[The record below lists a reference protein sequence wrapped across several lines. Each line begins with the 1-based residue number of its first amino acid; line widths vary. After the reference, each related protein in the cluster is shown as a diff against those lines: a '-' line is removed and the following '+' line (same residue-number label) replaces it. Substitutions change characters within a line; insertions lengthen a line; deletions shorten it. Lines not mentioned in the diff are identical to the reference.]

1 MANAFGPRKVLLLE
15 FNEITR
21 AIIDPLIARGKL
33 PNLAR
38 LLREGAVAAPTSV
51 DHAPHLDPW
60 VTWVTVHTGV
70 DRSVHGATV
79 LEQDSTTITAKRT
92 WNYAEEAGK
101 SIGVFGSISAYPPRP
116 APGFIVPGPFAPT
129 SDTFPPYLSPAQ
141 DLNRKYTQVH
151 GKAAKEDSPLAM
163 AQMAI
168 KLFKLGL
175 KPSTCATIAAQ
186 LVRERVDPNVRWKR
200 VSLQP
205 LVNYDFFES
214 LYRAYQPDFATWH
227 TNHAAHY
234 MHHYW
239 RSYDDSG
246 FLTKATAEEK
256 ARTGGAVEFGYE
268 LCDELLG
275 RFLALVGED
284 TIIALATSMGQ
295 KPYVAEMFPDGR
307 VVVRMK
313 DPKRI
318 LDLVGARGVTEIVPT
333 MVPQWNVK
341 IPDATERA
349 RVMDVLNRARVT
361 NVERPN
367 AFFVTETG
375 EILTVTPAG
384 IGKHSG
390 EIRYFFPDD
399 APNAD
404 KNGYLLEELFER
416 DTPSKQ
422 GMHDPTGLFIL
433 HGKGIRPGLEIKN
446 TTNLDIAP
454 TLLALMGIPVPAI
467 MKGRVMSEA
476 WGEAPAAAD
485 RAERVDLNL
494 LS

>member
-1 MANAFGPRKVLLLE
+1 MANVLGPRKVLFLE

-21 AIIDPLIARGKL
+21 TIIDPLIAKGKM

-38 LLREGAVAAPTSV
+38 LFREGATAAPSSV

-70 DRSVHGATV
+70 DRGVHGATV
-79 LEQDSTTITAKRT
+79 LEQDATTIKAKRT
-92 WNYAEEAGK
+92 WDYVEEAGK
-101 SIGVFGSISAYPPRP
+101 SIGIFGSISAYPPRP
-116 APGFIVPGPFAPT
+116 VPGFIVPGPFAPT
-129 SDTFPPYLSPAQ
+129 SDTYPPFISPAQ

-163 AQMAI
+163 ARMGVN
-168 KLFKLGL
+168 LFKLGL
-175 KPSTCATIAAQ
+175 KPATCAAIAAQ
-186 LVRERVDPNVRWKR
+186 LVRERVDPNIRWKR
-200 VSLQP
+200 VSMQP
-205 LVNYDFFES
+205 LVNYDFFSS
-214 LYRAYQPDFATWH
+214 LYRAYRPDFATWH

-239 RSYDDSG
+239 RSYDDSA
-246 FLTKATAEEK
+246 FINKASAEEK
-256 ARTGGAVEFGYE
+256 ARTGAAVEYGYE

-275 RFLALVGED
+275 RFLQLAGDD

-295 KPYVAEMFPDGR
+295 QPYVAEMFPDGR

-318 LDLVGARGVTEIVPT
+318 LDLVGAKGITELVPT

-341 IPDATERA
+341 IPDAAERA
-349 RVMDVLNRARVT
+349 RVMSVLNRARVT

-367 AFFVTETG
+367 AFFVSETG

-390 EIRYFFPDD
+390 EIRYFFPED

-404 KNGYLLEELFER
+404 PKGYLLEELFER

-422 GMHDPTGLFIL
+422 GMHHPTGLFVL
-433 HGKGIRPGLEIKN
+433 HGKGIRPGVEIKN

-454 TLLALMGIPVPAI
+454 TVLSLLGIPVPAI

-476 WGEAPAAAD
+476 WSEPSAGRA
-485 RAERVDLNL
+485 AERVDVNL
-494 LS
+494 S